1 MFREIEAVEV
11 GQGGGSVWW
20 KSRVVTM
27 IGAPGFRAGQLVST
41 PAGEGR
47 VVLTVTDLILVM
59 IDGQVHRFP
68 TATVTPAG
76 GLPYA

>member
-1 MFREIEAVEV
+1 M
-11 GQGGGSVWW
+11 
-20 KSRVVTM
+20 T
-27 IGAPGFRAGQLVST
+27 GAPGFRAGQLVST

-68 TATVTPAG
+68 TVAVTPAG

>member
-1 MFREIEAVEV
+1 
-11 GQGGGSVWW
+11 
-20 KSRVVTM
+20 M